1 MALRGAA
8 VKTALKKV
16 IKCPNCGSKRLSQ
29 YGIKTVC
36 ANCSFVIDP
45 NSTKNKL
52 KKRIRQNSFQTSHEN
67 PTVHLDLGENGSKK
81 WQKLLR
87 VSDSTERN
95 LAMVLFEITKIGQ
108 IMSLPEDT
116 LKLSSGVYKTVV
128 QANLTK
134 RTSTP
139 VLAATIVYI
148 ACRQAGIARSLNE
161 IAHLS
166 KISPGKIRHTY
177 NTLFKELNSI
187 STPTMPNLY
196 VRKLAT
202 NLFRQEKTVQV
213 AEKTIQC
220 LEKEKFCQGKNPVG
234 LAASACYIASIITGE
249 TKTQREIAEAAR
261 VTEATLR
268 TRYKQIAKNHLFKVS
283 Y

>member
-1 MALRGAA
+1 MALQGVA
-8 VKTALKKV
+8 VKNAPQKV
-16 IKCPNCGSKRLSQ
+16 TKCPNCGSKQLSQ

-36 ANCSFVIDP
+36 SNCSFVIDP

>member
-1 MALRGAA
+1 MALQGAA
-8 VKTALKKV
+8 VKTAPKKV
-16 IKCPNCGSKRLSQ
+16 TKCPNCGSKRLSQ

-52 KKRIRQNSFQTSHEN
+52 KKRIRQNSFQTSNEN
-67 PTVHLDLGENGSKK
+67 PAVHLDLGENGSKK

-128 QANLTK
+128 QAHLTK

-196 VRKLAT
+196 VQKLAT

>member
-1 MALRGAA
+1 MALQGAA
-8 VKTALKKV
+8 VKTGLKKV
-16 IKCPNCGSKRLSQ
+16 TKCPNCGNKRLSQ

-166 KISPGKIRHTY
+166 KISPRKIRHTY
-177 NTLFKELNSI
+177 NTLFKKLNTTSK
-187 STPTMPNLY
+187 PTMPNLY

>member
-1 MALRGAA
+1 MTVQRALA
-8 VKTALKKV
+8 KTALKKV
-16 IKCPNCGSKRLSQ
+16 TKCPNCGSKRLSQ

-36 ANCSFVIDP
+36 SNCSFVIDP
-45 NSTKNKL
+45 NSTKNKP
-52 KKRIRQNSFQTSHEN
+52 KKRIRQNSFQTSQEN
-67 PTVHLDLGENGSKK
+67 PSVHLDLSENSSKK

-87 VSDSTERN
+87 VSDSTEKN
-95 LAMVLFEITKIGQ
+95 LAMVLFEITRIGQ

-134 RTSTP
+134 RTSTL
-139 VLAATIVYI
+139 VLAATVVYI

-177 NTLFKELNSI
+177 NTLIKKLNST
-187 STPTMPNLY
+187 SKPTMPNLY

-202 NLFRQEKTVQV
+202 SLFQR
-213 AEKTIQC
+213 EKTIEAA
-220 LEKEKFCQGKNPVG
+220 EKIICCIKDQKFCQGKNPVG
-234 LAASACYIASIITGE
+234 LAAAACYIGSVLTGE
-249 TKTQREIAEAAR
+249 RKTQREIAELAR
-261 VTEATLR
+261 VTEATMR
-268 TRYKQIAKNHLFKVS
+268 TRYKQIAKHLLIKIS
-283 Y
+283 L

>member
-1 MALRGAA
+1 MDLQGAA

-16 IKCPNCGSKRLSQ
+16 IKCLNCGSKRLSQ
-29 YGIKTVC
+29 YGKKTVC

-67 PTVHLDLGENGSKK
+67 PTVHLDFGENGSKK

-87 VSDSTERN
+87 VSDSTERS
-95 LAMVLFEITKIGQ
+95 LAMALFEITKIGQ

-134 RTSTP
+134 RTSTL
-139 VLAATIVYI
+139 VLAATVVYI

-177 NTLFKELNSI
+177 NTLIKKLNST
-187 STPTMPNLY
+187 SKPMMPNLY

-202 NLFRQEKTVQV
+202 SLFQRGKTIEA
-213 AEKTIQC
+213 AEKIIFCIKDQ
-220 LEKEKFCQGKNPVG
+220 KFCQGKNPVG
-234 LAASACYIASIITGE
+234 LAASACYIASTLAGE
-249 TKTQREIAEAAR
+249 RKTQREIAETAR
-261 VTEATLR
+261 VTEATIRAGCRNLE
-268 TRYKQIAKNHLFKVS
+268 KILIFNSSL
-283 Y
+283 